1 MNDPGVSP
9 VGVWKG
15 YTCSFRTSSL
25 LFHAVDTQYT
35 FYHIKEDNISLSL
48 SLSLFETIGLT
59 LDWQAQWFIDS
70 FEICT
75 NGEVVLLIFVSWIE
89 VKVVLLWRLQIGVTI
104 LCGTDIHTNTI
115 FLIKIHSSALIVG
128 KDYPHPDG
136 IEYVRRKWKE
146 ALRDPQN
153 CQLLPNN
160 CAQENERILR
170 KAVGKGRYVI
180 REMEGT
186 IQLKKY
192 RTMRRRYGQVSRV
205 LRRLFIDSFFC
216 TNNI

>member
-1 MNDPGVSP
+1 M
-9 VGVWKG
+9 
-15 YTCSFRTSSL
+15 
-25 LFHAVDTQYT
+25 
-35 FYHIKEDNISLSL
+35 
-48 SLSLFETIGLT
+48 
-59 LDWQAQWFIDS
+59 
-70 FEICT
+70 
-75 NGEVVLLIFVSWIE
+75 
-89 VKVVLLWRLQIGVTI
+89 KVVLLWRLQIGVTI